1 MVAARVQVG
10 VGLRGLR
17 ERVGP
22 PHRNGE
28 PAAGRQGG
36 QFRQGLRRAVR
47 RVRAGEPD
55 AVVRGV
61 VVGDGDDA
69 RPVSGQAD
77 RAGEQAG
84 PGRVEHGV
92 HPAGRHGTDALRPA
106 IAVPDRGG
114 PQPGEPAEVTVGG
127 RPDDADAPGGRQLDR
142 DGADA
147 AAGAEDDQRLAG
159 REAEVLQHP
168 ERRLADRD
176 QGGGGLRRQR
186 RGLGDRPVEQRVLA
200 VAAGGGHA
208 EYLVARRRGGARPS
222 RVDDASHVP
231 ARQHGELNGED
242 AVHPP
247 AADLGVDRVD
257 GDRADADPDLAW
269 PWLRDVR
276 GGQRQH
282 IRAAVPRVG
291 DHCVHRNSLRS
302 ELETAR
308 ITQFV

>member
-10 VGLRGLR
+10 VGLRGLG

-22 PHRNGE
+22 PDRNAE

-69 RPVSGQAD
+69 RPVPGQAD
-77 RAGEQAG
+77 RVGEQAG
-84 PGRVEHGV
+84 AGCVEHGV

-106 IAVPDRGG
+106 VAVPDRGG
-114 PQPGEPAEVTVGG
+114 PERGQPARVAVGG
-127 RPDDADAPGGRQLDR
+127 RRDDADAPGGRELDR
-142 DGADA
+142 DRADA

-159 REAEVLQHP
+159 LQAEVLQHP

-176 QGGGGLRRQR
+176 QGGRGLKGQR
-186 RGLGDRPVEQRVLA
+186 RGLGNRPVEQGVLA
-200 VAAGGGHA
+200 VPAERRHA
-208 EYLVARRRGGARPS
+208 EHLVAYGRGGIGPR
-222 RVDDASHVP
+222 RVDDARHVP
-231 ARQHGELNGED
+231 ARQHRELDGED

-257 GDRADADPDLAW
+257 GDRADPDPDLAG

-276 GGQRQH
+276 VGQRQY
-282 IRAAVPRVG
+282 IGAAVPGVG
-291 DHCVHRNSLRS
+291 DHCVHRDSFRS
-302 ELETAR
+302 ELQTVR
-308 ITQFV
+308 ITQVV